1 MQNTDILLL
10 LAGVAAGAMAVF
22 LFTRRKQEPEL
33 TQELRD
39 IMQRMD
45 GFKDALS
52 NRFSEELHRMRQEMA
67 THLGSNR
74 EAVERSGQALHK
86 QLIDFTAGVTTMS
99 GALQE
104 VRGSLKD
111 IASFQDILRTPKL
124 RGQWGEASLEHLL
137 QEFFPPEFYERQ
149 KYFKSGEAVDAV
161 LKIPDGKILPIDS
174 KFPLENF
181 QRMIQAEDEAEKIRF
196 KKLFLDDAR
205 REIDSVSSKY
215 ILPSEG
221 TTDFALLY
229 IPAESVYYEI
239 VNNTK
244 ETDLNDYARK
254 KRLLLVSPNTFYL
267 TLQILQTWLRDV
279 RVSHET
285 KDILKRLSR
294 IMQDAEK
301 LEEGFRRLGGHLT
314 NAKGSYD
321 DTEKRLSLMVD
332 RAKNLM
338 GSDSAMVLESPKD
351 ISQIAGD

>member
-1 MQNTDILLL
+1 MQPITIILLIIL
-10 LAGVAAGAMAVF
+10 VGVIASLATFFFARRNTGGGEVKKELNDLMA
-22 LFTRRKQEPEL
+22 
-33 TQELRD
+33 
-39 IMQRMD
+39 RMD
-45 GFKDALS
+45 GFKDSLGS
-52 NRFSEELHRMRQEMA
+52 RFSQEVGSIRQEMA
-67 THLGSNR
+67 THLGTNR
-74 EAVERSGQALHK
+74 EALERSGQAVHK
-86 QLIDFTAGVTTMS
+86 QMLEFTAGITQMS
-99 GALQE
+99 GALRE
-104 VRGSLKD
+104 VKD
-111 IASFQDILRTPKL
+111 SMKEVASFQDILRTPKL

-137 QEFFPPEFYERQ
+137 QEFFPQEFYERQ

-161 LKIPDGKILPIDS
+161 LKIPDGKLLPIDS

-181 QRMIQAEDEAEKIRF
+181 QRMISAEDEIEKIKF

-244 ETDLNDYARK
+244 ETDLNEYARK

-279 RVSHET
+279 RVSRET

-301 LEEGFRRLGGHLT
+301 LQEDFRKLGGHLT

-321 DTEKRLSLMVD
+321 TTEKRLSLMVD
-332 RAKNLM
+332 RTQHLLGNEEVA
-338 GSDSAMVLESPKD
+338 VLETQNNGQES
-351 ISQIAGD
+351 

>member
-1 MQNTDILLL
+1 MQVIDVLLML
-10 LAGVAAGAMAVF
+10 IGVAAGAIGILLV
-22 LFTRRKQEPEL
+22 TRRRGQPEIA
-33 TQELRD
+33 QELKD

-45 GFKDALS
+45 EFKDALS
-52 NRFSEELHRMRQEMA
+52 SRFSQELHAMRQEMA

-86 QLIDFTAGVTTMS
+86 QLIDFTAGVTNMA

-104 VRGSLKD
+104 VRGSMKE
-111 IASFQDILRTPKL
+111 ISSFQDILRTPKL

-161 LKIPDGKILPIDS
+161 LKIPDGKMLPIDS

-181 QRMIQAEDEAEKIRF
+181 LRMAQAEDETERARF

-244 ETDLNDYARK
+244 DTDLNDYARK

-279 RVSHET
+279 RVSRET

-294 IMQDAEK
+294 IIQDAEK
-301 LEEGFRRLGGHLT
+301 LEENFSKLGGHLT
-314 NAKGSYD
+314 NARGSYD
-321 DTEKRLSLMVD
+321 DTEKRLALMVD
-332 RAKNLM
+332 RTKNLM
-338 GSDSAMVLESPKD
+338 GSDSAMMMESPKET
-351 ISQIAGD
+351 SRIA

>member
-1 MQNTDILLL
+1 MGHMNPVIVIVIVI
-10 LAGVAAGAMAVF
+10 VAIGLTAAATYIVS
-22 LFTRRKQEPEL
+22 RRKN
-33 TQELRD
+33 TGAIDQELKD
-39 IMQRMD
+39 LMQKID
-45 GFKDALS
+45 GFKDALG
-52 NRFSEELHRMRQEMA
+52 NRFSQEVHAIRQDMA
-67 THLGSNR
+67 THLGQNR
-74 EAVERSGQALHK
+74 EALERSGANVHK
-86 QLIDFTAGVTTMS
+86 QMLDFTAGITQMS
-99 GALQE
+99 GALRE
-104 VRGSLKD
+104 VKD
-111 IASFQDILRTPKL
+111 SMKEVASFQDILRTPKL

-161 LKIPDGKILPIDS
+161 LKIPDGKLLPIDS

-181 QRMIQAEDEAEKIRF
+181 QRIVQSEDEVEKIKF

-215 ILPSEG
+215 ILPAEG
-221 TTDFALLY
+221 TTDFALLF

-244 ETDLNDYARK
+244 ETDLNEYARK
-254 KRLLLVSPNTFYL
+254 KRILLVSPNTFYL

-279 RVSHET
+279 RVSRET

-301 LEEGFRRLGGHLT
+301 LQEDFRKLGGHLT

-321 DTEKRLSLMVD
+321 TTEKRLSLMVD
-332 RAKNLM
+332 RTQHLIGGEEAGMLEEVKK
-338 GSDSAMVLESPKD
+338 SD
-351 ISQIAGD
+351 